1 MNLKEDETLKTVNP
15 FTCLIVDD
23 SEFAR
28 VHLMELMMDT
38 IGVEKIQFEMASGG
52 QEAIE
57 IYQRLNPDLVMMDIV
72 MPGIDG
78 VETVERICQID
89 PNAKIIMVS
98 SLSYR
103 EKVRQAILAGA
114 QHFIVKPIKADLLHR
129 VVIDILTK

>member
-1 MNLKEDETLKTVNP
+1 MSLKEESIVKTINP

-28 VHLMELMMDT
+28 IHLMEIMMEI
-38 IGVEKIQFEMASGG
+38 IGTEKIRFEVASGG

-57 IYQRLNPDLVMMDIV
+57 LYKKFRPDLVMMDIV

-78 VETVERICQID
+78 VETVERICQFD
-89 PNAKIIMVS
+89 LKARIIMVS

-114 QHFIVKPIKADLLHR
+114 KHFIIKPIKAELLYR
-129 VVIDILTK
+129 VVVDILTK

>member
-1 MNLKEDETLKTVNP
+1 MSVKMDDLVKTITP

-28 VHLMELMMDT
+28 IHLMELMIEI
-38 IGVEKIQFEMASGG
+38 IGLEKIQFEMASGG

-57 IYQRLNPDLVMMDIV
+57 MYQRLKPRLVMMDIV

-78 VETVERICQID
+78 VETVRQICQLD
-89 PNAKIIMVS
+89 PKAQVIMVS

-103 EKVRQAILAGA
+103 EKVKQAILAGA
-114 QHFIVKPIKADLLHR
+114 KHFVVKPIKPDLLYR
-129 VVIDILTK
+129 VIVDILTK

>member
-1 MNLKEDETLKTVNP
+1 MSLKEEDIVKTINP

-28 VHLMELMMDT
+28 IHLMELMIDI
-38 IGVEKIQFEMASGG
+38 IGSEKVQFQMASGG

-57 IYQRLNPDLVMMDIV
+57 LYQRIRPSLVMMDIV

-78 VETVERICQID
+78 VETVDRICQID
-89 PNAKIIMVS
+89 PDAKIIMVS

-114 QHFIVKPIKADLLHR
+114 KHFVVKPIKANLLYR
-129 VVIDILTK
+129 VIIDILTK

>member
-1 MNLKEDETLKTVNP
+1 MNPSDNTKTVDP

-28 VHLMELMMDT
+28 IHLMELMIDV
-38 IGVEKIQFEMASGG
+38 IGIEKIKFEMASSG

-57 IYQRLNPDLVMMDIV
+57 IYKNVRPKLVMMDIV

-89 PNAKIIMVS
+89 PSAKVIMVS

-103 EKVRQAILAGA
+103 EKVRQAVLAGA
-114 QHFIVKPIKADLLHR
+114 KNFIVKPIKADLLYR
-129 VVIDILTK
+129 VVVDILTK